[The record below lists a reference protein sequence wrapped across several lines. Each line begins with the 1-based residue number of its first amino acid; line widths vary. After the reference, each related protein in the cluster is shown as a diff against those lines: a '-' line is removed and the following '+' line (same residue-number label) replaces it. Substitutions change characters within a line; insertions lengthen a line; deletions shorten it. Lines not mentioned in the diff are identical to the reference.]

1 MKKILAY
8 IQEAYNELVHKV
20 SWPSQKDLVNNTL
33 LVMVVFIIA
42 SLVVFAVDSVFNK
55 IMQLVY
61 GLMA

>member
-33 LVMVVFIIA
+33 LVMVVFIIS
-42 SLVVFAVDSVFNK
+42 SLVIFAIDLVFKK
-55 IMQLVY
+55 IMEMLY
-61 GLMA
+61 GLVA

>member
-1 MKKILAY
+1 MKKILVY

-33 LVMVVFIIA
+33 LVMVVFILSA
-42 SLVVFAVDSVFNK
+42 LVVFAIDSVFNK
-55 IMQLVY
+55 IMQLIY

>member
-33 LVMVVFIIA
+33 LVMVVFIIS
-42 SLVVFAVDSVFNK
+42 SLVIFGIDMVFKK
-55 IMQLVY
+55 IMEMVY

>member
-33 LVMVVFIIA
+33 LVMVLFVIAALVVFII
-42 SLVVFAVDSVFNK
+42 DSFFNK
-55 IMQLVY
+55 FMELVY

>member
-33 LVMVVFIIA
+33 LVMVVFILS
-42 SLVVFAVDSVFNK
+42 SLVIFAVDLVFER
-55 IMQLVY
+55 IMKMVY
-61 GLMA
+61 HLIA